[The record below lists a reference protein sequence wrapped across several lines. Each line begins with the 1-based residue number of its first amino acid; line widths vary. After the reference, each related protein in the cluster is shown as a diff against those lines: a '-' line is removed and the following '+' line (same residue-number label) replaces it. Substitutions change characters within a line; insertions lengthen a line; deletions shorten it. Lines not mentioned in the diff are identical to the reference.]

1 MKYFIVKCKIES
13 KELNEENYG
22 VMILWEDGSREYM
35 HNISDRI
42 EDVEF
47 LVDKMNNYN
56 IEPCQAKEI
65 IEDFKFNNK

>member
-1 MKYFIVKCKIES
+1 MKYFIVNCKIES
-13 KELNEENYG
+13 KKLNEENYG

-35 HNISDRI
+35 LNISDRI